1 MSRTIAAQ
9 SFATFLL
16 FSAAAGFAVNAYA
29 ESDPC
34 AGVAEK
40 IVAEAAKVGQ
50 KQFKVDAVRLSPVKG
65 LCEVQAGNNI
75 LYYAPAENLI
85 VSGNIFD
92 FTGRNYTKEKI
103 EALTN
108 ESLGKTL
115 SKLPLDKA
123 ITVGK
128 GPVQVI
134 EITDPECPFC
144 RRASV
149 WLDGRS
155 DVTRKIFFAPLAHP
169 HAIEKVKVIL
179 AAKDPEAEYHAYM
192 HGEHDKDA
200 AVPVVTDEKAITMA
214 EEHLKLANDAKVS
227 GTPTFYINGTVVVG
241 ADTEGLK
248 KAIDK
253 ANK

>member
-9 SFATFLL
+9 TFATFLF
-16 FSAAAGFAVNAYA
+16 FSAAAGFAVSAYA

-40 IVAEAAKVGQ
+40 FTAEAAKAGQ
-50 KQFKVDAVRLSPVKG
+50 KGFKVDAVRQSPVKG
-65 LCEVQAGNNI
+65 LCEIQAGTNI
-75 LYYAPAENLI
+75 LYFAPAENLI

-92 FTGRNYTKEKI
+92 FTGRNYTKEKM
-103 EALTN
+103 ETLTN

-134 EITDPECPFC
+134 EITDPDCPFC
-144 RRASV
+144 RRASA

-155 DVTRKIFFAPLAHP
+155 DVTRKVFFAP
-169 HAIEKVKVIL
+169 
-179 AAKDPEAEYHAYM
+179 
-192 HGEHDKDA
+192 
-200 AVPVVTDEKAITMA
+200 
-214 EEHLKLANDAKVS
+214 
-227 GTPTFYINGTVVVG
+227 
-241 ADTEGLK
+241 
-248 KAIDK
+248 
-253 ANK
+253 